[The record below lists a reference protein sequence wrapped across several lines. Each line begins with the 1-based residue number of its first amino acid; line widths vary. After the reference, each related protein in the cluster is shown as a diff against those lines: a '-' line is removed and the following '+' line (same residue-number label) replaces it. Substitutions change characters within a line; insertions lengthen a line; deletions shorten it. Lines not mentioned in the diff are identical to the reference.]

1 MPAMPTTAGIAV
13 ALTLLLAPAARAQV
27 STPPRPAVPPDATV
41 VSRVD
46 EFMNAEVKVNGFTGA
61 VLLARKGVPVVAKGL
76 AMANIEWQIPN
87 TPQTKFRL
95 GSITKQFTSMAIM
108 QLQQMQDQLS
118 RQQGI
123 IEELQNDVSRMKQ
136 ENLERYQDLDRRINS
151 GAAPAATPDNSSG
164 GGASST
170 SPDAAAGAA
179 AQQPA
184 ASSEPGDPAKEKLY
198 YDAAF
203 DLIKQKDF
211 DKASQAF
218 NAFLRKY
225 PNSQYAGNAQYW
237 LGEVNLAKGD
247 LPAASQAFAQ
257 VSQKYPKH
265 SKVPDSLYKL
275 ADVERR
281 MGHTDKVKGILQQV
295 ITQYP
300 GTSAAQLAQRDLQKL

>member
-1 MPAMPTTAGIAV
+1 MRMCRRVVTV
-13 ALTLLLAPAARAQV
+13 LALSLPLSAWAA
-27 STPPRPAVPPDATV
+27 
-41 VSRVD
+41 
-46 EFMNAEVKVNGFTGA
+46 
-61 VLLARKGVPVVAKGL
+61 VPVVDDNG
-76 AMANIEWQIPN
+76 
-87 TPQTKFRL
+87 
-95 GSITKQFTSMAIM
+95 GSYPPSGYGTSGAYAGAGASAPASAQGQLFM
-108 QLQQMQDQLS
+108 QLQQMQDQIS

-151 GAAPAATPDNSSG
+151 GAAPAATPDNSST
-164 GGASST
+164 GGAS
-170 SPDAAAGAA
+170 DAAGAAAGASA

-184 ASSEPGDPAKEKLY
+184 ASGEPADPAKEKLF

-218 NAFLRKY
+218 SAFLRKY

-247 LPAASQAFAQ
+247 LQGAGQAFAK
-257 VSQKYPKH
+257 VSQLYPKH

>member
-1 MPAMPTTAGIAV
+1 MRMGRRVVTV
-13 ALTLLLAPAARAQV
+13 LALSLPLAAW
-27 STPPRPAVPPDATV
+27 
-41 VSRVD
+41 
-46 EFMNAEVKVNGFTGA
+46 AE
-61 VLLARKGVPVVAKGL
+61 VPVVDDNG
-76 AMANIEWQIPN
+76 
-87 TPQTKFRL
+87 
-95 GSITKQFTSMAIM
+95 GSYPPAGYGTSGAYAGSGASAPASAQGQLFM

-164 GGASST
+164 GGASSAA
-170 SPDAAAGAA
+170 PDAAAGAA
-179 AQQPA
+179 VQQPA

-295 ITQYP
+295 ISQYP

>member
-1 MPAMPTTAGIAV
+1 
-13 ALTLLLAPAARAQV
+13 
-27 STPPRPAVPPDATV
+27 
-41 VSRVD
+41 
-46 EFMNAEVKVNGFTGA
+46 
-61 VLLARKGVPVVAKGL
+61 
-76 AMANIEWQIPN
+76 
-87 TPQTKFRL
+87 
-95 GSITKQFTSMAIM
+95 M

-151 GAAPAATPDNSSG
+151 GAAPAATPDNSAGS
-164 GGASST
+164 GASGAAT
-170 SPDAAAGAA
+170 GAAAGAA

-184 ASSEPGDPAKEKLY
+184 ANSEPGDPAKEKLY

-203 DLIKQKDF
+203 DLIKQKDL

-247 LPAASQAFAQ
+247 LQGASQAFAQ

-281 MGHTDKVKGILQQV
+281 LGHTDKVKGILQQV
-295 ITQYP
+295 VTQYP

>member
-1 MPAMPTTAGIAV
+1 MRMCRRVVTVLALSLPLV
-13 ALTLLLAPAARAQV
+13 AW
-27 STPPRPAVPPDATV
+27 
-41 VSRVD
+41 
-46 EFMNAEVKVNGFTGA
+46 AE
-61 VLLARKGVPVVAKGL
+61 VPVVDDNA
-76 AMANIEWQIPN
+76 
-87 TPQTKFRL
+87 
-95 GSITKQFTSMAIM
+95 GSYPPAGYGTSGAYAGSGASAPASAQGQLFM
-108 QLQQMQDQLS
+108 QLQQMQDQIS

-136 ENLERYQDLDRRINS
+136 ESLERYQDLDRRINS

-164 GGASST
+164 GGASNAA
-170 SPDAAAGAA
+170 PDAAAGAA

-184 ASSEPGDPAKEKLY
+184 GSSQPGDPAKEKLY

-247 LPAASQAFAQ
+247 LQGASQAFAQ